1 MTEER
6 LRQITALEEN
16 LGWSFNDKTL
26 LDKALT
32 HRSYANENSG
42 PSNADN
48 EKLEFLGDAVLQLII
63 SDLLMKRFPD
73 HTEGQLSKL
82 RASIVNERSLADLS
96 RKFRVGDYLL
106 LGKGEESSGGRK
118 KPSLLA
124 NALESLIAAVYLDRG
139 FEQTRAL
146 LGILFAPFI
155 EEGDYDSVYY
165 DAKTSVQEKSMLLFK
180 KMPHYVLVSET
191 GPDHDKCFETSLFI
205 GDHVIATGKGK
216 SKKEAEKQAARLAL
230 EILGGYDQ
238 AFEGENKKGEV

>member
-6 LRQITALEEN
+6 LRDITALEES

-32 HRSYANENSG
+32 HRSYANENSAF
-42 PSNADN
+42 SKADN

-63 SDLLMKRFPD
+63 SDLLMKEFPD

-82 RASIVNERSLADLS
+82 RASIVNESSLADLS

-106 LGKGEESSGGRK
+106 LGKGEEASGGRK

-124 NALESLIAAVYLDRG
+124 NALESVIAAMYLDSGYEHTRSLLSII
-139 FEQTRAL
+139 FES
-146 LGILFAPFI
+146 FI
-155 EEGDYDSVYY
+155 EEGDYDSIYY
-165 DAKTSVQEKSMLLFK
+165 DYKTSVQEKSMLLFK
-180 KMPHYVLVSET
+180 KMPYYILISET

-205 GDHVIATGKGK
+205 GDRFIATGKGK
-216 SKKEAEKQAARLAL
+216 SKKEAEKQAARLAT
-230 EILGGYDQ
+230 EILSGYNQ
-238 AFEGENKKGEV
+238 AYEGEDKKG